1 MVNSSLPE
9 SGRKSDWNLTQ
20 SVFRKLLDWLDA
32 GTDSG
37 GHRYLEI
44 RQRLVLYFDRKN
56 CHSPDELADE
66 TLNRVA
72 RRLDE
77 EGGISIDTPVHYC
90 YIVARFVLLEYF
102 RSNQNKVLDDRYAAP
117 PDTSAEE
124 AENERRSECLEQC
137 IKNLPTED
145 RDLIRSYYI
154 GQQRTKIENRKTMAA
169 KLGISINALI
179 IRASRIRDKLEVCM
193 EKCLMVKNERF

>member
-20 SVFRKLLDWLDA
+20 SVFRQLLDWLDA
-32 GTDSG
+32 GADSG
-37 GHRYLEI
+37 GRRYLEI

-102 RSNQNKVLDDRYAAP
+102 RSNRDKVLDDRYAAP
-117 PDTSAEE
+117 PDASAEK
-124 AENERRSECLEQC
+124 AENERRSLCLEQC

-154 GQQRTKIENRKTMAA
+154 GQQRTKIENRKTMAG
-169 KLGISINALI
+169 KLGITMNALI

>member
-9 SGRKSDWNLTQ
+9 SSRKSDWNLTQ
-20 SVFRKLLDWLDA
+20 SVFRQLLDWLDE
-32 GTDSG
+32 GNDSG

-72 RRLDE
+72 RRLIE
-77 EGGISIDTPVHYC
+77 EGGISIDTPAHYC

-102 RSNQNKVLDDRYAAP
+102 RSHRDKVLDDRYAAP
-117 PDTSAEE
+117 PDTSDEQ
-124 AENERRSECLEQC
+124 AENERKSECLEQC
-137 IKNLPTED
+137 IKNLASED
-145 RDLIRSYYI
+145 RDLIRSYYL
-154 GQQRTKIENRKTMAA
+154 GEQRAKIENRKTMAA
-169 KLGISINALI
+169 KLGITMNALI
-179 IRASRIRDKLEVCM
+179 IRASRIRDKLEICM